1 MQHKIITALFIFI
14 LMFSFSV
21 HAEDKKQSGMPP
33 AIVVVS
39 EIASGMVAPQTE
51 FVGTVFFSE
60 VSDVA
65 CEVDGKVESADFE
78 EGQRVDEGDGLVDIN
93 SDILNSDLDKAMLEY
108 ARAVQ
113 LYKEELITEEEYDA
127 RRFEKERLEIIL
139 SKKTVKAPFTGV
151 IVKKYVERGEWLSP
165 GTVVATVAADDIAD
179 IIVDVPEQVVMFL
192 SNGMEVTVKAGG
204 SDLKG
209 KVIAVIPSGDISTRT
224 FPVKIRVV
232 NTTSLIEGMEA
243 RVTLPEGEA
252 VKALTVNRDAVINM
266 FGNTVV
272 YTVQGTKPTMV
283 PVVVLGYKGM
293 TAGIKGEG
301 LKEGMKVV
309 IKGNERLRP
318 GQEVVIK

>member
-1 MQHKIITALFIFI
+1 
-14 LMFSFSV
+14 MFSFSV